1 VSGEPLYR
9 CVLEWQLSPVARLLV
24 ERLAAR
30 AEQVDALAAALPE
43 KLAASRALCTAKPVK
58 LSR

>member
-1 VSGEPLYR
+1 
-9 CVLEWQLSPVARLLV
+9 LLV